1 MITLITVLAAIFLF
15 GLIFFISSREKTEK
29 EENKIEKKEDKEFE
43 RTEFVKQHD
52 HDRYMEKLAVEKIFN
67 NLTGLAKLEKA
78 KHPKK
83 VKTIIINN
91 NKKQRKKSK

>member
-1 MITLITVLAAIFLF
+1 MM
-15 GLIFFISSREKTEK
+15 
-29 EENKIEKKEDKEFE
+29 KI
-43 RTEFVKQHD
+43 KQNFMD
-52 HDRYMEKLAVEKIFN
+52 LRNWKLAVEKIFN